1 MLTQSLLWRQLDR
14 NHGRDANQCRRGRE
28 KDWGRLA
35 VLGGVP
41 APGCGRTTGSTSRP
55 QPFGYFFPSKYF
67 TILVMINRDAQ
78 WNQSDTVWDRVLNF
92 ENFLKAITL
101 SCIYD

>member
-1 MLTQSLLWRQLDR
+1 VLTQSLIWKQLDR

-35 VLGGVP
+35 DLGV
-41 APGCGRTTGSTSRP
+41 RP
-55 QPFGYFFPSKYF
+55 HQWVHQSASVFRVFHSLSEYFV
-67 TILVMINRDAQ
+67 ILVTINRDAQ
-78 WNQSDTVWDRVLNF
+78 WNQSDSVWDRVLNF

-101 SCIYD
+101 SCIYE